1 VADLV
6 RSALWSE
13 EDVRDRAVAAI
24 ASDHPQL
31 ASDETADAWIAEAQA
46 AWREDAASWPEVTD
60 HDRLLDAF
68 DRLEQQGI
76 VVLAGI
82 EDHWVARDE
91 LERRT
96 PVPAG
101 IAWFTPTDVW
111 HAIDAGM
118 LEVNLWHGTT
128 ANAAPGD
135 ALLDAALAAFASA
148 GLSAHFDE
156 GRIEVTAR
164 WQHRPPGDARAPRVP
179 RLEE

>member
-6 RSALWSE
+6 RSALWSD

-31 ASDETADAWIAEAQA
+31 AADETADAWIAEAQV
-46 AWREDAASWPEVTD
+46 AWRADAASWPEVTD

-68 DRLEQQGI
+68 GRLEQQGI

-135 ALLDAALAAFASA
+135 DLLEAALAAFASA
-148 GLSAHFDE
+148 GLAAHFDE

-164 WQHRPPGDARAPRVP
+164 WQRRPSAAVQSPVPPRID
-179 RLEE
+179 

>member
-31 ASDETADAWIAEAQA
+31 AADETADAWIAEAQV
-46 AWREDAASWPEVTD
+46 AWRADAASWPEVTD

-68 DRLEQQGI
+68 GRLEQQGI

-135 ALLDAALAAFASA
+135 DLLEAALAAFASA
-148 GLSAHFDE
+148 GLAAHFDE

-164 WQHRPPGDARAPRVP
+164 WQRRPSAAVQSPVPPRID
-179 RLEE
+179 